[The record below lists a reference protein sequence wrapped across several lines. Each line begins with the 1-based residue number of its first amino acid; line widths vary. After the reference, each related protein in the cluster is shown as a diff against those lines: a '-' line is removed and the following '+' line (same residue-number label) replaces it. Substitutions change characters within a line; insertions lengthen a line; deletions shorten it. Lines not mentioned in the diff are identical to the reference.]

1 MKSLEKTPF
10 VDVSES
16 QQRAFLY
23 KLFWVV
29 RSRKFAVAD
38 IYLDIKFPVT
48 LGFCSQVGCFCP
60 RTLTHTHIHIWATIG
75 GIGVF
80 GKLPCVYML
89 MRKGISAL
97 NPGIYCPTLKIFSH
111 FNFLP
116 IFFLIS
122 SLF

>member
-60 RTLTHTHIHIWATIG
+60 RTLTHTHTHLGYNWWDWSFWEAA
-75 GIGVF
+75 
-80 GKLPCVYML
+80 LCVYVDE
-89 MRKGISAL
+89 KGYFCSKSGHL
-97 NPGIYCPTLKIFSH
+97 LPYFENIFS
-111 FNFLP
+111 L
-116 IFFLIS
+116 
-122 SLF
+122 